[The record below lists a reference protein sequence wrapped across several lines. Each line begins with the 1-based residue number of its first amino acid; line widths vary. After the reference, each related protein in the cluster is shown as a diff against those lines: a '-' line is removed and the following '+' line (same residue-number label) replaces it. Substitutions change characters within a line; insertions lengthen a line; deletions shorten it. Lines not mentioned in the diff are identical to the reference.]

1 MESEVL
7 SLLCDPDTRY
17 PFELAGKNLR
27 NTATG
32 RIYPIHDGVPLFVS
46 TVTGS
51 NLKSQTLYDLFAP
64 GYDLAERLHRWFA
77 RKLDFRLEYLSELEI
92 TAGARVLEVSVGTGT
107 NLRYLPEETDLY
119 GIDLSRGML
128 RKCQR
133 NLQRWNRHAHLFQGE
148 AERLPFRKD
157 VFDCVFHVGGI
168 NSFSNKA
175 RAIKE
180 MIWVARPGTKIVIVD
195 QTEKAARDHHQRD
208 WATQGHFEPGDGAVR
223 CPIDLIPKEMTE
235 VKAREIAGGSFYC
248 LTFRKPRTAAN
259 AAIQG
264 WSGKD

>member
-195 QTEKAARDHHQRD
+195 QTEKASRDHHRRD
-208 WATQGHFEPGDGAVR
+208 WATRGHFEPGDAAVR
-223 CPIDLIPKEMTE
+223 CPIDLVPKEMTE
-235 VKAREIAGGSFYC
+235 MKAREIAGGRFYC
-248 LTFRKPRTAAN
+248 LTFRKPRTAAK
-259 AAIQG
+259 APIQG
-264 WSGKD
+264 WSGTD